1 MTTTKKFRYII
12 GTSVGYLQDLNGKN
26 MANMTERR
34 LAFTFNR
41 CDDAKAQKKI
51 LIKNKYEDVKIEK
64 VYCNYEGKWEHD
76 GFITGEKYYN
86 DEVSSPL
93 K

>member
-1 MTTTKKFRYII
+1 MMPRLRKKL
-12 GTSVGYLQDLNGKN
+12 SLN
-26 MANMTERR
+26 
-34 LAFTFNR
+34 
-41 CDDAKAQKKI
+41 
-51 LIKNKYEDVKIEK
+51 NKYEDVRIEK

-76 GFITGEKYYN
+76 GFIVGEKYYN